1 MENVILI
8 VHLILALSLIIV
20 VLLQRSE
27 GGGLGIGG
35 GGGGAMSSRGTAT
48 ALSKATWLLAIA
60 FIATSITLTVI
71 STRENARDSV
81 IDRLGVEQ
89 PVGGGDAP
97 LLPPG
102 LSGDNLLPPTTGDA
116 PALPPAAD

>member
-8 VHLILALSLIIV
+8 VHLILALALILV

-48 ALSKATWLLAIA
+48 AMSKATWILATA
-60 FIATSITLTVI
+60 FIITSITLTVV
-71 STRENARDSV
+71 STRDGARDSV
-81 IDRLGVEQ
+81 IERLGVEQ
-89 PVGGGDAP
+89 PAGGADAP

-102 LSGDNLLPPTTGDA
+102 LTGDLLPPSSGDA
-116 PALPPAAD
+116 PALPPAAE